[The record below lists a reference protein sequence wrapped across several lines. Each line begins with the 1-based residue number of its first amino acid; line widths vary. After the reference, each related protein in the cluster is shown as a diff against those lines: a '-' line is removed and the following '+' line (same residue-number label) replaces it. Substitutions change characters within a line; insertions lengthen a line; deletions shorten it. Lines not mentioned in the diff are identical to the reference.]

1 MQVIICGAGR
11 VGQGIARRLARENH
25 NIIMIDQDPRL
36 IDLVQTELDVRGLQG
51 HAGHPDVLKA
61 AGGDTCDMIIAVTYS
76 DEINMVICQVAD
88 TLFSVPTK
96 IARIRAQEYLEPGWR
111 SLFSREGLGIDL
123 VISPEVEV
131 GDAILQRFKTPGA
144 MMSVSFGRSD
154 VQLVGVE
161 VLPDSPV
168 LDTALDQ
175 IQGLFPS
182 LNARVVGISRSNTVF
197 APRGNDH
204 LKVGD
209 TAYVAVLKSHSHRL
223 NSIFNRPED
232 EMRRVVVVGGG
243 NVGLYVAGGLEK
255 QADVRVRVVEA
266 DINQAENAVS
276 ELNRTIV
283 IHGDGLS
290 RSILEEADAPTA
302 DLVIAT
308 THDDKANI
316 LISKLAKQMGA
327 KRSLA
332 LVNAPELAQ
341 LAREMDVDAVLDPK
355 ALTVSRIL
363 MKMRRG
369 RILALQSLEDGAAEI
384 AEGVT
389 LETSPLIGKSLDY
402 DDMPKGITA
411 AAILRENEV
420 IFAGPDVRPR
430 ANDHVLLFYEGN
442 MTSKVEQFFRVSADF
457 F

>member
-1 MQVIICGAGR
+1 MRVIICGAGR

-25 NIIMIDQDPRL
+25 DIVMIDQDARL
-36 IDLVQTELDVRGLQG
+36 IDIVQTELDVRGIEG
-51 HAGHPDVLKA
+51 HAGHPEVLQN
-61 AGGDTCDMIIAVTYS
+61 AGGDACDMIIAVTYS

-88 TLFSVPTK
+88 TLFNVPTK
-96 IARIRAQEYLEPGWR
+96 IARVRAQQYLEPRYR

-144 MMSVSFGRSD
+144 RMSVNFGRGD
-154 VQLVGVE
+154 VQLVGIE
-161 VLPDSPV
+161 VLPESPV

-175 IQGLFPS
+175 LQGLFPS
-182 LNARVVGISRSNTVF
+182 LNARVVGISRGGHAF

-209 TAYVAVLKSHSHRL
+209 TAYVAVLKSHAHRL

-232 EMRRVVVVGGG
+232 DTRRVVVVGGG
-243 NVGLYVAGGLEK
+243 NVGLYVASGLEK
-255 QADVRVRVVEA
+255 QSDVRVRVIES
-266 DINQAENAVS
+266 DIRRAEHAVS
-276 ELNRTIV
+276 DLNRTIV
-283 IHGDGLS
+283 IHGDGLTT
-290 RSILEEADAPTA
+290 SILEEADTPTA

-308 THDDKANI
+308 THDDKTNI

-327 KRSLA
+327 RRALA
-332 LVNAPELAQ
+332 LVNAPELAS
-341 LAREMDVDAVLDPK
+341 LARDMKIDAVLDPK

-369 RILALQSLEDGAAEI
+369 RILALQSLEDG
-384 AEGVT
+384 VT
-389 LETSPLIGKSLDY
+389 LETSPLIGKPLGY
-402 DDMPKGITA
+402 DDLPKGITA
-411 AAILRENEV
+411 AAILREGEV
-420 IFAGPDVRPR
+420 IFADSDVSPR
-430 ANDHVLLFYEGN
+430 ANDHVLLFYEDN
-442 MTSKVEQFFRVSADF
+442 LTSKVEQFFRVSADF

>member
-1 MQVIICGAGR
+1 MRVIICGAGR
-11 VGQGIARRLARENH
+11 VGQGIARRLAQENH
-25 NIIMIDQDPRL
+25 DIVMIDQDARL
-36 IDLVQTELDVRGLQG
+36 IDKVQTELDVRGVQG
-51 HAGHPDVLKA
+51 HAGHPDVLRG
-61 AGGDTCDMIIAVTYS
+61 AGADGCELIIAVTYF

-88 TLFSVPTK
+88 TLFNIPTK
-96 IARIRAQEYLEPGWR
+96 IARVRAQQYLEPAWR
-111 SLFSREGLGIDL
+111 QLFSREGLGIDL

-144 MMSVSFGRSD
+144 LMSVNFGRGD

-182 LNARVVGISRSNTVF
+182 LSARVVGISRAGHVF

-209 TAYVAVLKSHSHRL
+209 TAYVAVLKSQANRL
-223 NSIFNRPED
+223 NSIFNRPD
-232 EMRRVVVVGGG
+232 TEMRKVVVVGGG
-243 NVGLYVAGGLEK
+243 NVGLYVARGLEK
-255 QADVRVRVVEA
+255 QSDVRVRVIEA
-266 DINQAENAVS
+266 DMAQAEKAVS
-276 ELNRTIV
+276 DLNRTIV
-283 IHGDGLS
+283 IHGDGLT
-290 RSILEEADAPTA
+290 RSILEESDATYA

-316 LISKLAKQMGA
+316 LISRLAKQMGA
-327 KRSLA
+327 KRALA
-332 LVNAPELAQ
+332 LVNAPELAN
-341 LAREMDVDAVLDPK
+341 LAREMKVDAVLDPK

-389 LETSPLIGKSLDY
+389 LETSPLIGKSLGY
-402 DDMPKGITA
+402 DDLPKGITA
-411 AAILRENEV
+411 AAILRDGEI
-420 IFAGPDVRPR
+420 IFAGPDVAPR
-430 ANDHVLLFYEGN
+430 ANDHVLLFYEQV

>member
-1 MQVIICGAGR
+1 MRVIICGAGR

-25 NIIMIDQDPRL
+25 DIVMIDQDARL
-36 IDLVQTELDVRGLQG
+36 IDKVQTELDVRGIHG
-51 HAGHPDVLKA
+51 HAGHPDVLRN
-61 AGGDTCDMIIAVTYS
+61 AGGEACDMIIAVTYF

-88 TLFSVPTK
+88 TLFNIPTK
-96 IARIRAQEYLEPGWR
+96 IARVRAQEYLEPSWR
-111 SLFSREGLGIDL
+111 QLFSREGLGIDL
-123 VISPEVEV
+123 VISPEIEV

-144 MMSVSFGRSD
+144 VMSINFGRGD
-154 VQLVGVE
+154 VQLVGID

-182 LNARVVGISRSNTVF
+182 LSARVVGVSRAGHVF

-209 TAYVAVLKSHSHRL
+209 TAYVAVLKAHAHRL
-223 NSIFNRPED
+223 NSIFNRPET

-243 NVGLYVAGGLEK
+243 NVGLYVAAGLEK
-255 QADVRVRVVEA
+255 QSDVRVRVIEA
-266 DINQAENAVS
+266 DIKQAEQGVS
-276 ELNRTIV
+276 KLNRTIV
-283 IHGDGLS
+283 IHGDGLA
-290 RSILEEADAPTA
+290 RNILEESDAPTA

-316 LISKLAKQMGA
+316 LITKLAKQMGA
-327 KRSLA
+327 KRALA

-341 LAREMDVDAVLDPK
+341 LAREMNVDAVLDPK

-389 LETSPLIGKSLDY
+389 LETSPLIGKPLGY
-402 DDMPKGITA
+402 DDLPKGITA
-411 AAILRENEV
+411 AAIMRDGEV
-420 IFAGPDVRPR
+420 IFAGPNVKPR
-430 ANDHVLLFYEGN
+430 ANDHVLLFYEDS
-442 MTSKVEQFFRVSADF
+442 MTPKVEQFFRVSADF

>member
-1 MQVIICGAGR
+1 MRVIICGAGR

-25 NIIMIDQDPRL
+25 DIVMIDQDARL
-36 IDLVQTELDVRGLQG
+36 IDKVQTELDVRGIQG
-51 HAGHPDVLKA
+51 HAGHPEVLRG
-61 AGGDTCDMIIAVTYS
+61 AGAEACDMIIAVTYS

-88 TLFSVPTK
+88 TLFSTPTK
-96 IARIRAQEYLEPGWR
+96 IARVRAQQYLEPSWR
-111 SLFSREGLGIDL
+111 QLFSREGLGIDL
-123 VISPEVEV
+123 VISPEIEV

-144 MMSVSFGRSD
+144 LMSVNFGRGD

-182 LNARVVGISRSNTVF
+182 LNARVVGINRMGHVF

-209 TAYVAVLKSHSHRL
+209 TAYVAVLKSQSNRL
-223 NSIFNRPED
+223 NSIFNRPETD
-232 EMRRVVVVGGG
+232 MRKVVVVGGG
-243 NVGLYVAGGLEK
+243 NVGLYVARGLEK
-255 QADVRVRVVEA
+255 QSDVRVRVIEA
-266 DINQAENAVS
+266 DIKQAEQAVS
-276 ELNRTIV
+276 ALNRTIV
-283 IHGDGLS
+283 IHGDGLT
-290 RSILEEADAPTA
+290 RTILEESDAVTA

-327 KRSLA
+327 KRTLA

-341 LAREMDVDAVLDPK
+341 LAREMKVDAVLDPK

-389 LETSPLIGKSLDY
+389 LETSPLIGKPLGY
-402 DDMPKGITA
+402 DDLPKGITA
-411 AAILRENEV
+411 AAIIRDDDV
-420 IFAGPDVRPR
+420 IFAGPDVVAK
-430 ANDHVLLFYEGN
+430 ANDHVLLFYEQV

>member
-1 MQVIICGAGR
+1 MKVIICGAGR

-25 NIIMIDQDPRL
+25 EVTMIDQDARL
-36 IDLVQTELDVRGLQG
+36 IDIVQTELDVKGLQG
-51 HAGHPDVLKA
+51 HAGHPSVLAA
-61 AGGDTCDMIIAVTYS
+61 AGGETCDMIVAVTYS

-88 TLFSVPTK
+88 TLFSIPTK
-96 IARIRAQEYLEPGWR
+96 IARVRAQQYLEPGWR
-111 SLFSREGLGIDL
+111 ALFSREGLGIDL

-144 MMSVSFGRSD
+144 LMSVNFGRGD
-154 VQLVGVE
+154 VQLIGIE
-161 VLPDSPV
+161 VLADSPV

-182 LNARVVGISRSNTVF
+182 LSARIVGISRAGTVF

-209 TAYVAVLKSHSHRL
+209 TAYVAVLKTHAHRL
-223 NSIFNRPED
+223 NSIFNRPD
-232 EMRRVVVVGGG
+232 TDVRRVVVVGGG
-243 NVGLYVAGGLEK
+243 NVGLYVAHGLEE
-255 QADVRVRVVEA
+255 QSDVRVRVIEA
-266 DINQAENAVS
+266 DLAQAEKAVS
-276 ELNRTIV
+276 DLNRTIV

-389 LETSPLIGKSLDY
+389 LETSPLIGKPLGY
-402 DDMPKGITA
+402 DDLPKGITA
-411 AAILRENEV
+411 AAILRDGDV
-420 IFAGPDVRPR
+420 IFAAPDVAVR
-430 ANDHVLLFYEGN
+430 ANDHVLLFYEDS
-442 MTSKVEQFFRVSADF
+442 MTGKVEQFFRVSADF

>member
-1 MQVIICGAGR
+1 MRVIICGAGR
-11 VGQGIARRLARENH
+11 VGQGIARRLAREGH
-25 NIIMIDQDPRL
+25 EIVMIDQDARL
-36 IDLVQTELDVRGLQG
+36 VDQVQAEIDVRGIQG
-51 HAGHPDVLKA
+51 HAGHPDVLRN
-61 AGGDTCDMIIAVTYS
+61 AGAEGCEMIIAVTYF

-88 TLFSVPTK
+88 TLFSIPTK
-96 IARIRAQEYLEPGWR
+96 IARVRAQQYLEPAWR

-123 VISPEVEV
+123 VISPEIEV

-144 MMSVSFGRSD
+144 LMSVNFGRGD
-154 VQLVGVE
+154 VQLIGIE

-182 LNARVVGISRSNTVF
+182 LNARIVGISRAGHAF

-209 TAYVAVLKSHSHRL
+209 TAYVAVLKSQSNRL
-223 NSIFNRPED
+223 NSIFNRPD
-232 EMRRVVVVGGG
+232 TDMRKVVVVGGG
-243 NVGLYVAGGLEK
+243 NVGLYVARGLEK
-255 QADVRVRVVEA
+255 QSDVRVRVIEA
-266 DINQAENAVS
+266 DMQQAERAVS

-283 IHGDGLS
+283 IHGDGLT
-290 RSILEEADAPTA
+290 RNILEESDATTA

-308 THDDKANI
+308 THDDKTNI
-316 LISKLAKQMGA
+316 LIAKLAKQMGA
-327 KRSLA
+327 KRTLA

-341 LAREMDVDAVLDPK
+341 LAREMKVDAVLDPK

-369 RILALQSLEDGAAEI
+369 RILALQSLEDGAVEI

-389 LETSPLIGKSLDY
+389 LETSPLIGKSLGY

-411 AAILRENEV
+411 AAVLRDGEV
-420 IFAGPDVRPR
+420 VFAGSDVTPR
-430 ANDHVLLFYEGN
+430 ANDHVLLFYEQA

>member
-1 MQVIICGAGR
+1 MRVIICGAGR
-11 VGQGIARRLARENH
+11 VGQGIARRLAFENH
-25 NIIMIDQDPRL
+25 DIVMVDQDPKL
-36 IDLVQTELDVRGLQG
+36 IDMVQTELDVRGVEG
-51 HAGHPDVLKA
+51 HAGHPEVLQA
-61 AGGDTCDMIIAVTYS
+61 AGAENCDMIIAVTYS

-88 TLFSVPTK
+88 TLFSVPNK
-96 IARIRAQEYLEPGWR
+96 IARIRAQQYLQPGWR
-111 SLFSREGLGIDL
+111 QLFSREGLGIDL
-123 VISPEVEV
+123 VISPEIEV

-144 MMSVSFGRSD
+144 IMSINFGRGD
-154 VQLVGVE
+154 VQLVAIE
-161 VLPDSPV
+161 VQADSPV

-182 LNARVVGISRSNTVF
+182 LSARVVGISRAGHVF

-209 TAYVAVLKSHSHRL
+209 TAYVAVLKAHSHRL
-223 NSIFNRPED
+223 NSIFNRPESD
-232 EMRRVVVVGGG
+232 MRRVVVVGGG
-243 NVGLYVAGGLEK
+243 NVGLYVAKGLE
-255 QADVRVRVVEA
+255 QQQSVRVRVIEA
-266 DINQAENAVS
+266 DVRQAEKAAA
-276 ELNRTIV
+276 ELSRTIV

-290 RSILEEADAPTA
+290 RYILEESDAPTA

-316 LISKLAKQMGA
+316 LISRLAKQMGA
-327 KRSLA
+327 KRALA
-332 LVNAPELAQ
+332 LINAPELAG
-341 LAREMDVDAVLDPK
+341 LAREMKLDAVLDPR

-389 LETSPLIGKSLDY
+389 LDTSPLIGKSLGY
-402 DDMPKGITA
+402 DDLPKGVTA
-411 AAILRENEV
+411 AAILRDGEV
-420 IFAGPDVRPR
+420 IFASPEVSVR
-430 ANDHVLLFYEGN
+430 ANDHVLLFYEAS
-442 MTSKVEQFFRVSADF
+442 MTSKVEHFFRVSADF

>member
-1 MQVIICGAGR
+1 MKVIICGAGR

-25 NIIMIDQDPRL
+25 EVTMIDQDARL
-36 IDLVQTELDVRGLQG
+36 IDIVQTELDVKGLQG
-51 HAGHPDVLKA
+51 HAGHPSVLAA
-61 AGGDTCDMIIAVTYS
+61 AGGETCDMIVAVTYS

-88 TLFSVPTK
+88 TLFSIPTK
-96 IARIRAQEYLEPGWR
+96 IARVRAQQYLEPGWR
-111 SLFSREGLGIDL
+111 ALFSREGLGIDL

-144 MMSVSFGRSD
+144 LMSVNFGRGD
-154 VQLVGVE
+154 VQLIGIE
-161 VLPDSPV
+161 VLADSPV

-182 LNARVVGISRSNTVF
+182 LSARIVGISRAGTVF

-209 TAYVAVLKSHSHRL
+209 TAYVAVLKTHAHRL
-223 NSIFNRPED
+223 NSIFNRPD
-232 EMRRVVVVGGG
+232 ADVRRVVVVGGG
-243 NVGLYVAGGLEK
+243 NVGLYVAHGLEE
-255 QADVRVRVVEA
+255 QSDVRVRVIEA
-266 DINQAENAVS
+266 DLAQAEKAVS
-276 ELNRTIV
+276 DLNRTIV

-389 LETSPLIGKSLDY
+389 LETSPLIGKPLGY
-402 DDMPKGITA
+402 DDLPKGITA
-411 AAILRENEV
+411 AAILRDGDV
-420 IFAGPDVRPR
+420 IFAAPDVAVR
-430 ANDHVLLFYEGN
+430 ANDHVLLFYEDS
-442 MTSKVEQFFRVSADF
+442 MTGKVEQFFRVSADF

>member
-1 MQVIICGAGR
+1 MKVIICGAGR
-11 VGQGIARRLARENH
+11 VGQGIARRLAREH
-25 NIIMIDQDPRL
+25 HEVTMIDQDARL
-36 IDLVQTELDVRGLQG
+36 IDIVQTELDVKGLQG

-61 AGGDTCDMIIAVTYS
+61 AGGDTCDMIVAVTYS

-88 TLFSVPTK
+88 TLFSIPTK
-96 IARIRAQEYLEPGWR
+96 IARVRAQQYLEPGWR
-111 SLFSREGLGIDL
+111 ALFSREGLGIDL

-144 MMSVSFGRSD
+144 MMSVNFGRGD
-154 VQLVGVE
+154 VQLIGIE

-175 IQGLFPS
+175 LQGLFPS
-182 LNARVVGISRSNTVF
+182 LNARIVGISRGGTVF

-209 TAYVAVLKSHSHRL
+209 TAYVAVLKSHAHRL
-223 NSIFNRPED
+223 NSIFNRPETD
-232 EMRRVVVVGGG
+232 VRRVVVVGGG
-243 NVGLYVAGGLEK
+243 NVGLYVAAGLEK
-255 QADVRVRVVEA
+255 QADVRVRVIEA
-266 DINQAENAVS
+266 DIRQAEKAVS
-276 ELNRTIV
+276 DLNRTIV
-283 IHGDGLS
+283 IHGDGLT

-308 THDDKANI
+308 THDDKTNI

-332 LVNAPELAQ
+332 LVNAPELSQ
-341 LAREMDVDAVLDPK
+341 LAIEMGVDAVLDPK

-389 LETSPLIGKSLDY
+389 LETSPLIGKPLGY
-402 DDMPKGITA
+402 DDLPKGITA
-411 AAILRENEV
+411 AAILRDGEV
-420 IFAGPDVRPR
+420 IFAAPDVAPK
-430 ANDHVLLFYEGN
+430 ANDHVLLFYEDSL
-442 MTSKVEQFFRVSADF
+442 TSKVEQFFRVSADF